1 MYNGFRDY
9 LREGETDNASNVQA
23 LVAGYPVYIFDTV
36 VGNGLMSIYSSD
48 NDVVGIGTTHLD
60 NIYIVDSATST
71 GTSPG
76 EIICNVHS
84 GSNLAGIAATGNWDD
99 NNAGLTTALGYISW
113 GRIYNFNARVNPLA
127 IGVTGYTTNSGLT
140 TFPTIQRRGDF
151 GEFNTGAVLA
161 NKPRASN
168 SSNDLYVDNN
178 LIFYP

>member
-1 MYNGFRDY
+1 MYH
-9 LREGETDNASNVQA
+9 
-23 LVAGYPVYIFDTV
+23 I
-36 VGNGLMSIYSSD
+36 
-48 NDVVGIGTTHLD
+48 D
-60 NIYIVDSATST
+60 NIYIVDSATSA
-71 GTSPG
+71 GTAPG

-113 GRIYNFNARVNPLA
+113 GRIYNFNPRTNPLA
-127 IGVTGYTTNSGLT
+127 IGVTGYTVNSGLT

-151 GEFNTGAVLA
+151 GEFNTGAVLS